1 MACTVLLELQVQADK
16 VDTLKGVFKDILGD
30 TRAYDG
36 CISVEVTDNQDES
49 ANLLLIEKW
58 ESRAKYEKYLGW
70 REETGALE
78 QLGSLLSAPPS
89 IRYFDPVDA

>member
-1 MACTVLLELQVQADK
+1 MACTVILEIQAQADK
-16 VDTLKGVFKDILGD
+16 VETLKGVFKEILGD

-36 CISVEVTDNQDES
+36 CEGVDVTINQDDGT
-49 ANLLLIEKW
+49 NIILIEKW

-78 QLGSLLSAPPS
+78 QLGTMLSAPPS

>member
-1 MACTVLLELQVQADK
+1 MACTVILDLQVQPDH

-36 CISVEVTDNQDES
+36 CISVDVVHNQDES
-49 ANLLLIEKW
+49 ANLLLVEQW

-78 QLGSLLSAPPS
+78 QLGSMLAAPPS
-89 IRYFDPVDA
+89 IKYFDPVEA

>member
-1 MACTVLLELQVQADK
+1 MTCTVLLELQVQADK
-16 VDTLKGVFKDILGD
+16 IDTVKGVFKDILGD

-36 CISVEVTDNQDES
+36 CSGVEVINNQDDAS
-49 ANLLLIEKW
+49 IIVLIEKW

-78 QLGSLLSAPPS
+78 QLGTLLSAPPS